1 MFVVSA
7 LGIIFSFMTSWILGV
22 IMFVLAVVSLYF
34 VLNLLKR
41 IVSDTNEYIT
51 DLSYRIK
58 RGEQEALIQMP
69 VGMIVFDDKQEIEW
83 INPYMVTYFE
93 SEVVGKKNH

>member
-1 MFVVSA
+1 MNRFFERENLPFFLRNPSIRWVTIFMFVVSA

-58 RGEQEALIQMP
+58 RGEQEA
-69 VGMIVFDDKQEIEW
+69 
-83 INPYMVTYFE
+83 
-93 SEVVGKKNH
+93 